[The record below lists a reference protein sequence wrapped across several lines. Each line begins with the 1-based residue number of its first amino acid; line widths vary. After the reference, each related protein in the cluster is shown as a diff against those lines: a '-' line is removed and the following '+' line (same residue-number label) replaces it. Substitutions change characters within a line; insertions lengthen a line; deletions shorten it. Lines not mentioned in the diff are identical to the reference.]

1 MHIKHSPC
9 RVFIV
14 ASKHRGHFS
23 RVRNIVEVIP
33 VSGYPCVRNGGS
45 ISLTRDN
52 RLRVQSPSRTNIEA
66 PEKSHGTRERV
77 FFRDSKL
84 PSRHRCD
91 SQREETP
98 PAVVSHICTRRV
110 RKIEISQH
118 ATNRPFGTVNARC
131 VGGYQDCSYERK

>member
-1 MHIKHSPC
+1 MFC

-66 PEKSHGTRERV
+66 PEKNHGTRERV
-77 FFRDSKL
+77 FFEIVSYRADI
-84 PSRHRCD
+84 D
-91 SQREETP
+91 ATP
-98 PAVVSHICTRRV
+98 
-110 RKIEISQH
+110 
-118 ATNRPFGTVNARC
+118 N
-131 VGGYQDCSYERK
+131 ERKHHQPSCRTYALDASEKSRYHSTLLTVPSAPSTLAA